1 MSLQRTAT
9 IVSSITAFLLL
20 VIKFFVWI
28 VSGSI
33 AVLSSAID
41 SLLDLF
47 VSLFNYFAIHNSE
60 KKADSKFNYGRGKI
74 EALASLIEWVII
86 TLSWI
91 YIFYEAV
98 MKIINEETVSYLWSS
113 IAIMLISVVL
123 TWGLVYFLEYVAKK
137 TNNLVIKS
145 DALHYKTD
153 LYSNAWILIW
163 LAVIYFTWIYY
174 IDSVIWIIV
183 AIYIIYSAW
192 ELIQNWYLL
201 LLDAAIDEDEV
212 EKIIEIIKGQKMVTN
227 FHELK
232 TRQVWDIKHV
242 EVHIV
247 FNPEILLIDAHRIA
261 NHIENKI
268 PKIDTNHEWDV
279 LIHLDPYDDSPE
291 SEKI

>member
-1 MSLQRTAT
+1 
-9 IVSSITAFLLL
+9 
-20 VIKFFVWI
+20 
-28 VSGSI
+28 
-33 AVLSSAID
+33 
-41 SLLDLF
+41 
-47 VSLFNYFAIHNSE
+47 
-60 KKADSKFNYGRGKI
+60 
-74 EALASLIEWVII
+74 
-86 TLSWI
+86 
-91 YIFYEAV
+91 